1 MAPEDKG
8 LVLRGLALL
17 AFIAGIVALVLAII
31 FWRPEPVGPSVRIP
45 ADLVPSA
52 AGWEIRY
59 NAVASL
65 ARRGSAQVPWPVM
78 REMLDE
84 PQQMRN
90 HQTRMPDGEEVYD
103 EAAARSNMI
112 SALRALAVWH
122 EKQTNPATPSP
133 ALREV
138 YAAVDRLTE
147 SKINELKEQAEKAR
161 GKFFREKS

>member
-17 AFIAGIVALVLAII
+17 AFIAGVVALVLAII
-31 FWRPEPVGPSVRIP
+31 FWRPQPVGPSVRIP
-45 ADLVPSA
+45 ANLAPSA
-52 AGWEIRY
+52 PGWEIRY
-59 NAVASL
+59 NATATL

-90 HQTRMPDGEEVYD
+90 HQTKLPDGQEVYD
-103 EAAARSNMI
+103 EAAARSNMV

-122 EKQTNPATPSP
+122 EKQTNKPTAPP
-133 ALREV
+133 ALREI
-138 YAAVDRLTE
+138 YAAVDKLAE
-147 SKINELKEQAEKAR
+147 SPINELKEQAQKTR
-161 GKFFREKS
+161 GTFFREKS